1 MYGQYRNLKKRM
13 ADLSIGESFCLPLEH
28 YQSARSTASRLK
40 RDWGAVFSVSR
51 LKSAVVVTRIGTN
64 EGEIDEIML
73 RRNGFRLKRGKMIY
87 EEEGVRLSYGLNSHR
102 LVFECDKGRG
112 TIEVEQKSDMQS
124 LLELLNLKLYLK

>member
-1 MYGQYRNLKKRM
+1 MYGQYRELKGRM

-28 YQSARSTASRLK
+28 YRSARSTASRLK
-40 RDWGAVFSVSR
+40 RDWGAVFSVNR
-51 LKSAVVVTRIGTN
+51 LKSAVVVTRIGTDD
-64 EGEIDEIML
+64 GAIDENML
-73 RRNGFRLKRGKMIY
+73 RRSGFRLERGKMIY

-102 LVFECDKGRG
+102 LVFDCNKGRG

>member
-1 MYGQYRNLKKRM
+1 MYGQYRELKGRM

-40 RDWGAVFSVSR
+40 RDWGAVFSVSKR
-51 LKSAVVVTRIGTN
+51 KSAVVVTRIGTD
-64 EGEIDEIML
+64 EGAIDENML
-73 RRNGFRLKRGKMIY
+73 RRSGFRLERGKMIY
-87 EEEGVRLSYGLNSHR
+87 EEDGVRLSYGLKKHR
-102 LVFECDKGRG
+102 LVFECNKGRG

>member
-1 MYGQYRNLKKRM
+1 MYGHLKGRM

-40 RDWGAVFSVSR
+40 REWGAVFSVNR

-64 EGEIDEIML
+64 DGEIDEIML
-73 RRNGFRLKRGKMIY
+73 RRNGFRLERGKMIY
-87 EEEGVRLSYGLNSHR
+87 EEDGVRLSYGLNSHR
-102 LVFECDKGRG
+102 LVFDCNKGRG

>member
-1 MYGQYRNLKKRM
+1 MYGHLKGRM

-40 RDWGAVFSVSR
+40 RDWGAVFSVSKR
-51 LKSAVVVTRIGTN
+51 KSAVVVTRIGTD
-64 EGEIDEIML
+64 EGAIDENML
-73 RRNGFRLKRGKMIY
+73 RRSGFRLERGKMIY
-87 EEEGVRLSYGLNSHR
+87 EEDGVRLSYGLKKHR
-102 LVFECDKGRG
+102 LVFECNKGRG

>member
-1 MYGQYRNLKKRM
+1 MYGQYRELKGRM

-28 YQSARSTASRLK
+28 YRSARSTASRLK

-51 LKSAVVVTRIGTN
+51 LKSAVIVTRIGTDD
-64 EGEIDEIML
+64 GAIDENML
-73 RRNGFRLKRGKMIY
+73 RRSGFRLERGKMIY
-87 EEEGVRLSYGLNSHR
+87 EEEGVRLSYGLKKHR
-102 LVFECDKGRG
+102 LVFECNKGRG

>member
-1 MYGQYRNLKKRM
+1 MYGHLKGRM

-40 RDWGAVFSVSR
+40 RDWGAIFSVSKR
-51 LKSAVVVTRIGTN
+51 KSAVVVTRIGTD
-64 EGEIDEIML
+64 EGAIDENML
-73 RRNGFRLKRGKMIY
+73 RRSGFRLERGKMIY
-87 EEEGVRLSYGLNSHR
+87 EEDGVRLSYGLKKHR
-102 LVFECDKGRG
+102 LVFECNKGRG

>member
-1 MYGQYRNLKKRM
+1 MYGHLKGRM

-40 RDWGAVFSVSR
+40 RDWGAVFSVNR
-51 LKSAVVVTRIGTN
+51 LKSAVMVTRIGTDD
-64 EGEIDEIML
+64 GAIDENML
-73 RRNGFRLKRGKMIY
+73 RRSGFRLERGKMIY

>member
-1 MYGQYRNLKKRM
+1 MYGHLKGRM

-40 RDWGAVFSVSR
+40 RDWGAIFSVSKR
-51 LKSAVVVTRIGTN
+51 KSAVVVTRIGTD
-64 EGEIDEIML
+64 EGAIDENML
-73 RRNGFRLKRGKMIY
+73 RRSGFRLERGKMIY
-87 EEEGVRLSYGLNSHR
+87 EEDGVRLSYGLNSHR